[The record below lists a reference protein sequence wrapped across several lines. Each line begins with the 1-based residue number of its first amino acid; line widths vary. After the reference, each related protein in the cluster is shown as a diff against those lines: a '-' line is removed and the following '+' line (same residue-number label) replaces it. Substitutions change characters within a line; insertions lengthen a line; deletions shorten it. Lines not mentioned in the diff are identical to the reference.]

1 MKNRKST
8 ACLLILAAAASLTGC
23 EDSRNEYLEDYQ
35 TMIYFR
41 NGGEQ
46 DITLYRVGEDTW
58 YEIPVCKGGRDLEGT
73 ATATVVS
80 MNRTQI
86 DIYNMDNG
94 TDYTQLPGEYWD
106 FVEYDNE
113 TVAIEEPV
121 SLTFTSSD
129 SWQVVKVRMH
139 TNEISALEEANPDNT
154 YVLALQVY
162 ADPKVSPDINIII
175 IRPTIDIPQLSL
187 ANTGVVSNYYTS
199 GSPLSND
206 YSNNAVLGMDNR
218 WDFNVTVGTEDQ
230 NWLSSYNGE
239 NGTSY
244 TLLPADAYSFSPAYK
259 DEDGTSSSA
268 MSTVPFTTGSSRSAF
283 SVTVN
288 RNELELLTEYMLP
301 VTITDCSKPEFAVSE
316 NDAHWLL
323 TFRLDPDEITLTE
336 SMLSSPFTVS
346 GDGAGLIALV
356 SDPTSNWWHS
366 NYNGTTTGDAIYG
379 HYIDISL
386 SEPLTDIVLSYQTR
400 TSNSNGVPTHI
411 VIGVTNDENAI
422 NVNTGT
428 TDAWT
433 QIGEVTSGLATDA
446 GEWCTLPAFHSETP
460 FSYIRFG
467 IAESLLG
474 NLRVTDSG
482 TALSGLRLYGANTAN

>member
-8 ACLLILAAAASLTGC
+8 ACLLILAAAAGLTGC

-73 ATATVVS
+73 ATASVVS
-80 MNRTQI
+80 MSQTQL

-94 TDYTQLPGEYWD
+94 TDYTQLTDEYWD
-106 FVEYDNE
+106 FVGSDNG
-113 TVAIEEPV
+113 TDAIEEPV
-121 SLTFTSSD
+121 ELTFTSSD
-129 SWQVVKVRMH
+129 SWQVVRVRMR
-139 TNEISALEEANPDNT
+139 TNEISDLEEANPDNE

-187 ANTGVVSNYYTS
+187 ANTGLVSNYYTS
-199 GSPLSND
+199 GSPLTND

-230 NWLSSYNGE
+230 EWLTAYNTE
-239 NGTSY
+239 NSTSY
-244 TLLPADAYSFSPAYK
+244 SLLPATAYSFSPAYK
-259 DEDGTSSSA
+259 DGDGTSSTA
-268 MSTVPFTTGSSRSAF
+268 MSTVPFTTGNSRSAF

-301 VTITDCSKPEFAVSE
+301 VTITGCSKPEFAVSE
-316 NDAHWLL
+316 TDAHWLL

-336 SMLSSPFTVS
+336 SMLSSPFTIS
-346 GDGAGLIALV
+346 GDGDGLIALV
-356 SDPTSNWWHS
+356 SDPTNNWWHS
-366 NYNGTTTGDAIYG
+366 NYNGTTTGDTVYG

-386 SEPLTDIVLSYQTR
+386 AEPLTDIVLSYQTR
-400 TSNSNGVPTHI
+400 TTNSNGVPTHI
-411 VIGVTNDENAI
+411 VIGVANDQNAVG
-422 NVNTGT
+422 VNSEDGGS
-428 TDAWT
+428 WT
-433 QIGEVTSGLATDA
+433 QIGEVTTGLPAD
-446 GEWCTLPAFHSETP
+446 GGVWCTLPAFRSEMP

-467 IAESLLG
+467 IAVSALG
-474 NLRVTDSG
+474 DLRTIDRG
-482 TALSGLRLYGANTAN
+482 TALSGLRLYGANTAE